1 MAAHPQQKI
10 AIVTGAGGDIGR
22 AICVELAQDGFAI
35 LALDIDQEANE
46 QTLRQV
52 QAAGGKGQALI
63 CDVLNADDRA
73 NMAKVGRALGAI
85 SLLVNNV
92 GGVTAESLHQATIE
106 NFQQDF
112 NINQLG
118 AFACFKA
125 VEQEL
130 IANKG
135 VLTNIASVN
144 GLGVFGHP
152 GYSAAKASLIHF
164 TRLVAVEYGKY
175 GIRANAIAP
184 GTVRTQAWDERAKK
198 NPQIFE
204 DAKRWYPLQRVAD
217 TIDIAKVVS
226 FISSPAAAAIS
237 GACLPVDCGLTAGQ
251 TELAGT
257 FAQSTDY
264 AQK

>member
-1 MAAHPQQKI
+1 MSDQTQQKT

-22 AICVELAQDGFAI
+22 AICVELAKDGFAV
-35 LALDIDQEANE
+35 LALDIAKEPNDE
-46 QTLRQV
+46 TIRQV
-52 QAAGGKGQALI
+52 REAGGMGEALI
-63 CDVLNADDRA
+63 CDILDANDRTKMVEA
-73 NMAKVGRALGAI
+73 ARELGAI

-92 GGVTAESLHQATIE
+92 GAITAESLQQATVE

-112 NINQLG
+112 KINQLG

-125 VEQEL
+125 IEQDL

-198 NPQIFE
+198 NPQVFE

-217 TIDIAKVVS
+217 PVDIAKVVS

-237 GACLPVDCGLTAGQ
+237 GVCLPVDCGLTAGQ
-251 TELAGT
+251 AELAGT
-257 FAQSTDY
+257 FAQSEDY
-264 AQK
+264 

>member
-1 MAAHPQQKI
+1 MSEKQILKT

-22 AICVELAQDGFAI
+22 AICVELAKDGYAV
-35 LALDIDQEANE
+35 LALDIAKEPNDETMRLVQE
-46 QTLRQV
+46 
-52 QAAGGKGQALI
+52 AGGKGEALI
-63 CDVLNADDRA
+63 CDILNADDRA
-73 NMAKVGRALGAI
+73 KMVEVGRKLGAI

-92 GGVTAESLHQATIE
+92 GAITAESLQQASVE
-106 NFQQDF
+106 NFHQDF
-112 NINQLG
+112 KINQLG

-125 VEQEL
+125 IEQDL
-130 IANKG
+130 IENKG

-198 NPQIFE
+198 NPQVFE

-217 TIDIAKVVS
+217 PVDIAKVVS

-237 GACLPVDCGLTAGQ
+237 GTCLPVDCGLTAGQ
-251 TELAGT
+251 AELAGT
-257 FAQSTDY
+257 FAQSEDY
-264 AQK
+264 

>member
-1 MAAHPQQKI
+1 MSKQSTQQT

-22 AICVELAQDGFAI
+22 AICIELAKDGFAV
-35 LALDIDQEANE
+35 LALDIAKAPNDETIRLVHE
-46 QTLRQV
+46 
-52 QAAGGKGQALI
+52 AGGTGEALI
-63 CDVLNADDRA
+63 CDILDANDRA
-73 NMAKVGRALGAI
+73 KMVEAGRELGAI

-92 GGVTAESLHQATIE
+92 GAITAESLQQATVE
-106 NFQQDF
+106 NFEQDF
-112 NINQLG
+112 KINQLG

-125 VEQEL
+125 IEKDL
-130 IANKG
+130 IENKG

-152 GYSAAKASLIHF
+152 GYSAAKASLLHF
-164 TRLVAVEYGKY
+164 TRLVAVEYGKF

-198 NPQIFE
+198 NPQVFE

-217 TIDIAKVVS
+217 PVDIAKVVS

-237 GACLPVDCGLTAGQ
+237 GVCLPVDCGLTAGQ
-251 TELAGT
+251 AELAGT
-257 FAQSTDY
+257 FAQSEDY
-264 AQK
+264 